1 MDDKIIAVIKKP
13 YQKPETVAID
23 NGLEALQKIVGGN
36 IDVVY
41 LPNIDDI
48 HGYCNDEGI
57 FCGMEPNFYRPDYGD
72 AILGPAVFMS
82 SGAGGES
89 ESLSP
94 EQVKRI
100 TEYLEANSVKDFG
113 EFLFHINTGF
123 EHYKPQSASCM

>member
-23 NGLEALQKIVGGN
+23 KGLEPLQEIVNGG

-48 HGYCNDEGI
+48 HGYCNDEGLLI
-57 FCGMEPNFYRPDYGD
+57 GMEPNFYRPDYGD
-72 AILGPAVFMS
+72 AIVGPAVFMA
-82 SGAGGES
+82 SGADGDS

-100 TEYLEANSVKDFG
+100 TEYLEANSVKDFS
-113 EFLFHINTGF
+113 EFLYHINTGF
-123 EHYKPQSASCM
+123 EHYKPKSQPTM

>member
-13 YQKPETVAID
+13 YQKPETVTID
-23 NGLEALQKIVGGN
+23 KGLKPLQEIVGGD

-48 HGYCNDEGI
+48 HGFCNDEGLLI
-57 FCGMEPNFYRPDYGD
+57 GMEPNFYRPDYGD
-72 AILGPAVFMS
+72 AIVGPTVFMA
-82 SGAGGES
+82 SGEGGES

-100 TEYLEANSVKDFG
+100 TEYLEANSVKDFS
-113 EFLFHINTGF
+113 EFLYHINTGF
-123 EHYKPQSASCM
+123 EHYKPKSASCM

>member
-13 YQKPETVAID
+13 YQKPETVTID
-23 NGLEALQKIVGGN
+23 KGLEPLQEIVGGC

-48 HGYCNDEGI
+48 HVFFNDEGLLI
-57 FCGMEPNFYRPDYGD
+57 GMEPNFYRPDFGD
-72 AILGPAVFMS
+72 AIVGPAVFMA
-82 SGAGGES
+82 SGEDGES

-100 TEYLEANSVKDFG
+100 TDYLEANSVKDFS
-113 EFLFHINTGF
+113 EFLYHINTGF
-123 EHYKPQSASCM
+123 EHYKPKSQPTM

>member
-13 YQKPETVAID
+13 YQKPETVTID
-23 NGLEALQKIVGGN
+23 KGLMPLQEIVGGN

-48 HGYCNDEGI
+48 HGFCNDEGLLI
-57 FCGMEPNFYRPDYGD
+57 GMEPNFYRPDYGD
-72 AILGPAVFMS
+72 AIVGPAVFMA
-82 SGAGGES
+82 SGEGGES

-100 TEYLEANSVKDFG
+100 TEYLEANSVKDFS
-113 EFLFHINTGF
+113 EFLYHINTGF
-123 EHYKPQSASCM
+123 ENYKPKSQTTM

>member
-13 YQKPETVAID
+13 YQKPETVTID
-23 NGLEALQKIVGGN
+23 KGLKPIQEIVGGC

-48 HGYCNDEGI
+48 HGFCNDEGLLI
-57 FCGMEPNFYRPDYGD
+57 GMEPNFYRPDFGD
-72 AILGPAVFMS
+72 AIVGPAVFMA
-82 SGAGGES
+82 SGEDGES

-100 TEYLEANSVKDFG
+100 TEYLEANSVKDFS
-113 EFLFHINTGF
+113 EFLYHINTGF
-123 EHYKPQSASCM
+123 EHYKPKSQPTM

>member
-23 NGLEALQKIVGGN
+23 KGLKPLQEIVGGD
-36 IDVVY
+36 IDIVY

-48 HGYCNDEGI
+48 HGFCNDEGLLI
-57 FCGMEPNFYRPDYGD
+57 GMEPTFYRPDYGD
-72 AILGPAVFMS
+72 AIVGPAVFMS

-100 TEYLEANSVKDFG
+100 TDYLEANSVKDFG
-113 EFLFHINTGF
+113 EFLYHINTGF
-123 EHYKPQSASCM
+123 EHYKPKSASCM